1 MTRWLP
7 AVLGAVLIWAYIRFV
22 HQALSDGPPRGHGR
36 LWAFGNTLAAW
47 TALPLLGAL
56 GVRLALDAGVVGAV
70 AGMLLLA
77 AVAVLLV
84 PWPLA
89 TAIAIPRGWPKVAYG
104 LARLSTLRSQPDAI
118 GLAMA
123 TASRALLRR
132 PEPHATMAGWIE
144 SHGHGRPITPGVVL
158 AHGLLAAHRGDDP
171 MARRLLHAVEHFDP
185 ATHDDVVITWAREW
199 RAAEAAERGAWP
211 EVVDAAT
218 RLGPNAPLLRWLDGV
233 GRRYTDA
240 IDAPTDESL
249 DARWQQIP
257 IRRKLSD
264 LHHAC
269 IGHHHTTPGRSPSDA
284 SSSPLQRHIDALAH
298 PTPATLAD
306 AVQAWSEAAAGEAHR
321 LPRALADLARAAGEV
336 GLPLPPLPASLRPHV
351 DAADADEAVLGPLEL
366 ASQRL
371 HRSLMSPMVIDPLA
385 GLFDWM
391 ELDGLLDEV
400 RRGGSPGA
408 LRLAFRP
415 TYGPLT
421 TLAVVLYN
429 DLDQPLLSNALT
441 RWLLAL
447 AQEVGDQRAV
457 EHQTQNLSAS
467 LRP

>member
-7 AVLGAVLIWAYIRFV
+7 AVLGAVLVWMYVRFV
-22 HQALSDGPPRGHGR
+22 HQALSDGSPRGHGR
-36 LWAFGNTLAAW
+36 FRAFGNTLAAW

-56 GVRLALDAGVVGAV
+56 GARLAWDAGLVGAI
-70 AGMLLLA
+70 AGIALLA

-89 TAIAIPRGWPKVAYG
+89 TAVAIPHGWPKTTYG
-104 LARLSTLRSQPDAI
+104 LARLSTLHSQPDPV

-123 TASRALLRR
+123 ASSRALLRR
-132 PEPHATMAGWIE
+132 PEPDAAMAGWIE
-144 SHGHGRPITPGVVL
+144 SHGQGRPITPGMVL
-158 AHGLLAAHRGDDP
+158 AHGLLAAHRGDDR

-185 ATHDDVVITWAREW
+185 AVRDDVVITWAREW

-211 EVVDAAT
+211 EVIDAAA
-218 RLGPNAPLLRWLDGV
+218 RLGPGAPVLRWLDGV
-233 GRRYTDA
+233 GRRYINTS
-240 IDAPTDESL
+240 DAPTDESL
-249 DARWQQIP
+249 DARWRQIP
-257 IRRKLSD
+257 VRRKLSD

-269 IGHHHTTPGRSPSDA
+269 IGHHHTDPERPAEA
-284 SSSPLQRHIDALAH
+284 SSSPLQCHIDALAH
-298 PTPATLAD
+298 PTPTTLAD
-306 AVQAWSEAAAGEAHR
+306 AVDAWGSAAESEPYR
-321 LPRALADLARAAGEV
+321 LPRALADLSRAASEV
-336 GLPLPPLPASLRPHV
+336 GLPLPPLPTSLKPYV
-351 DAADADEAVLGPLEL
+351 DNAGADEAVLGPLEL

-371 HRSLMSPMVIDPLA
+371 HRQLMSPVLIDPLA

-400 RRGGSPGA
+400 RRGGSPSA

-421 TLAVVLYN
+421 TLAVALYN

-447 AQEVGDQRAV
+447 AQEVGDHRAV